1 MAEPKVEP
9 KEEPKVEPKTE
20 PKTNDEIEGILA
32 LLDGAGIKT
41 KDDMQ
46 GKIDASRQAG
56 QLANIL
62 GTVRAENQELKD
74 MIKGLSK
81 APKPSGEFD
90 YSEGQPID
98 IESAVRRSVKEV
110 LDQEKKANAEQQ
122 QRVLQQYNKITTDK
136 HYSLVKDVWEEKM
149 KNPNF
154 VVGNADLTE
163 EYKNTV
169 IDFYMGVS
177 KKAGDVIRGMKP
189 GAVKP
194 PHMEGEGPTPRTE
207 PDMPEVYEKTKILRD
222 KSNKGYV
229 PTTDEVVDI
238 ISDMMK
244 GIPD

>member
-9 KEEPKVEPKTE
+9 VGEPEIPKTE
-20 PKTNDEIEGILA
+20 PKTNEEIEGILA

-41 KDDMQ
+41 KDEMQ
-46 GKIDASRQAG
+46 GKIDASKQAG

-62 GTVRAENQELKD
+62 GTVRAENQELKE

-98 IESAVRRSVKEV
+98 IESAVERSVRKV
-110 LDQEKKANAEQQ
+110 LEQDKRANAEQQ
-122 QRVLQQYNKITTDK
+122 QRVLQQYNAITTDK
-136 HYSLVKDVWEEKM
+136 HYKLVKDVWEEKM

-154 VVGNADLTE
+154 VVGNANLTE

-177 KKAGDVIRGMKP
+177 QKAGDVIRGMKP
-189 GAVKP
+189 GTIKA
-194 PHMEGEGPTPRTE
+194 PHMEGERAVPRSE
-207 PDMPEVYEKTKILRD
+207 KDVPESKQKLNKLQEQA
-222 KSNKGYV
+222 NKGRVY
-229 PTTDEVVDI
+229 TDDEI
-238 ISDMMK
+238 IDNFDVLL
-244 GIPD
+244 G

>member
-9 KEEPKVEPKTE
+9 VGEPEIPKTE
-20 PKTNDEIEGILA
+20 PKTNEEIEGILA

-41 KDDMQ
+41 KDEMQ
-46 GKIDASRQAG
+46 GKIDASKQAG

-62 GTVRAENQELKD
+62 GTVRAENQELKE

-98 IESAVRRSVKEV
+98 IESAVERSVRKV
-110 LDQEKKANAEQQ
+110 LEQDKRANAEQQ
-122 QRVLQQYNKITTDK
+122 QRVLQQYNAITTDK
-136 HYSLVKDVWEEKM
+136 HYKLVKDVWEEKM

-154 VVGNADLTE
+154 VVGNANLTE

-177 KKAGDVIRGMKP
+177 QRAGDVIRGMKP
-189 GAVKP
+189 GTIKP
-194 PHMEGEGPTPRTE
+194 PHMEGEGPTPHTE
-207 PDMPEVYEKTKILRD
+207 AGISEKDNKTKKLQE
-222 KSNKGYV
+222 KANKGYN
-229 PTTDEVVDI
+229 PHDDEMMDI
-238 ISDMMK
+238 LGDFLK
-244 GIPD
+244 